1 MWKILFILPNLRLKE
16 AFQKEFIAIV
26 PHDDTRITNLRKT
39 NKIIHLLIEG
49 FTDQFDRK
57 EYPCFLI
64 LNSDA
69 PDSLKNNDAFIGF
82 RNVFAISCLI
92 KAHEHSLTK
101 SFASFP
107 FYSDFFDFYPISI
120 SKNEK
125 DLVISS
131 PAILGIDEPD
141 CFKGQTNPGL
151 PKHLVAEPDKIIA
164 TTLLK
169 IWERRYL
176 NGKINEWKT
185 RTIFRSLEMAYHAC
199 TMPSENNSTIYDIGA
214 KISLWVS
221 AFEILSH
228 PSNESANLGTVV
240 DILENYNWKN
250 IKLKRKMYLINVML
264 PNI

>member
-1 MWKILFILPNLRLKE
+1 M
-16 AFQKEFIAIV
+16 
-26 PHDDTRITNLRKT
+26 
-39 NKIIHLLIEG
+39 
-49 FTDQFDRK
+49 
-57 EYPCFLI
+57 
-64 LNSDA
+64 
-69 PDSLKNNDAFIGF
+69 
-82 RNVFAISCLI
+82 
-92 KAHEHSLTK
+92 
-101 SFASFP
+101 
-107 FYSDFFDFYPISI
+107 
-120 SKNEK
+120 
-125 DLVISS
+125 
-131 PAILGIDEPD
+131 
-141 CFKGQTNPGL
+141 
-151 PKHLVAEPDKIIA
+151 AEPDKIIA